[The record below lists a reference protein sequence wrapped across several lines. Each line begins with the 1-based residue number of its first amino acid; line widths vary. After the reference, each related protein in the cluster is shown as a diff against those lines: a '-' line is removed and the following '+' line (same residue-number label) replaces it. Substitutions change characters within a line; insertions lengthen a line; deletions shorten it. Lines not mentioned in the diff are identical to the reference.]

1 MLSIKITPLV
11 LFLVLLVVLVI
22 SVIFSN
28 TFLSKEGFIS
38 FKQSVNTLDTVL
50 IPTYSST
57 ATPYKLHDNLF
68 LDKNNGNLIEV
79 DSTGTANDSTG
90 INIVKTYVVTRST
103 SQTVLAFD
111 TKKNTAGTAVV
122 AQDTAPSL
130 IASIPESYNSH
141 IYETR
146 SPNTDKYTVFYIPWN
161 QDTYVHVINKT
172 PNPDVHVASY
182 LLGSDKTIKK
192 NPYEATK
199 NSVTLTEYK
208 PFIKP
213 SDSTSTE
220 ALYSSTKPVYSIG
233 QYVKYDVTNGNLII
247 QTTPDGNTK
256 TITVFDRN
264 GASKPVATAASLGA
278 ISSTDKSFRSFLST
292 DVLGQNIVLYL
303 ANGVNAIIAII
314 GYNNTNKTSYTLNN
328 VRRFTSTG
336 VSTTTTPTTPATNA
350 ANKPNNTDSA
360 MSEYFKWYWYWKNN
374 SGGSSGPDSDKYLL
388 KTQIVP
394 PVCPSCPMCPSCNG
408 GACSNCGGNGG
419 SGTLA
424 VGGNSVVR
432 GDGISYRGDGISYN
446 GRPNSVG
453 GVINNTVDTA
463 GGVVGAGLLG
473 AGLVGAAAINTA
485 GKAIGAAGQLAEN
498 VVDDVT
504 GLAKGAGSGVKD
516 ILTMRPTDV
525 RKPVVI
531 NRTEGSFKSP
541 YGTTTGTQS
550 GDQYS
555 YYGALPSK
563 GDSNYMPITADF
575 SAFGR

>member
-11 LFLVLLVVLVI
+11 LFLLLLVVLVI
-22 SVIFSN
+22 SVLFSN

-38 FKQSVNTLDTVL
+38 FKQTVNTLDTVL

-79 DSTGTANDSTG
+79 DSTGTTNDSTG
-90 INIVKTYVVTRST
+90 INIVKTYVVTRSNT
-103 SQTVLAFD
+103 QSVLSFD
-111 TKKNTAGTAVV
+111 TQKNTESTAVV

-130 IASIPESYNSH
+130 ISAISESYNSQ

-146 SPNTDKYTVFYIPWN
+146 SPNTDKYITFYIPWN
-161 QDTYVHVINKT
+161 TDTYVHIINKT
-172 PNPDVHVASY
+172 PNPEVHVSSY
-182 LLGSDKTIKK
+182 LLGSDKTIKRRA
-192 NPYEATK
+192 YVATK
-199 NSVTLTEYK
+199 NSVALSEYK

-213 SDSTSTE
+213 SNSTSTE
-220 ALYSSTKPVYSIG
+220 ALYSSTKAVYNIG
-233 QYVKYDVTNGNLII
+233 QYVKYDVVNGNLII

-256 TITVFDRN
+256 TISVFDRN
-264 GASKPVATAASLGA
+264 GASKPVSTAASLGA
-278 ISSTDKSFRSFLST
+278 ISITDKTFRSFFST

-303 ANGVNAIIAII
+303 ASGPNTIIALI

-336 VSTTTTPTTPATNA
+336 ISTATTPTTRATTV

-408 GACSNCGGNGG
+408 GACTNCGGKGG

-432 GDGISYRGDGISYN
+432 GDGISYN
-446 GRPNSVG
+446 GRSNSVG

-485 GKAIGAAGQLAEN
+485 GKAIGAAGNLAEE

-504 GLAKGAGSGVKD
+504 GLARGAGSGVKD

-525 RKPVVI
+525 RKPVAI
-531 NRTEGSFKSP
+531 NRTEGSYKSP

-563 GDSNYMPITADF
+563 GDSNYIPITADF